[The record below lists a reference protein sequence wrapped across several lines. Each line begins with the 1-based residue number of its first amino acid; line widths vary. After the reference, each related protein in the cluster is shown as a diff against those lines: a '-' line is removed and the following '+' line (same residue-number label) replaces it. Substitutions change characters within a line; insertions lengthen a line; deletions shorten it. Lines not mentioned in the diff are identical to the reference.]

1 MPQSLS
7 DPRQVIHT
15 HMPLFTKHSEL
26 VPANGSDVLKL
37 AGNRRPGRNYWQP
50 TAGVMINVICMLS
63 A

>member
-15 HMPLFTKHSEL
+15 HLPLFIMHCEL

-37 AGNRRPGRNYWQP
+37 TVRLAETTGSLLLG
-50 TAGVMINVICMLS
+50 L
-63 A
+63 